1 MMCVGWCYKRWREG
15 PQLEIITACIT
26 AGHADNPSAWVA
38 RHETCRT
45 VRWRMS
51 AKAGHFHL
59 TWSTQ
64 RVGCISHVGITTVSR
79 WSVGWVLWCFCKSQ
93 CWRCDLPSFTASV
106 LAGTYSKSGYYGIE
120 YGLYAVCSLVVE
132 RQVSGLRYLRNMVL
146 LLGGW
151 CRGFPRW
158 HLGDFLE
165 PTRRNETHTTWV
177 FRRFERWRPRHLGG
191 AMGDPPPP
199 VSREKRLL

>member
-1 MMCVGWCYKRWREG
+1 MCTVIWCVGWCYKRWREG

-51 AKAGHFHL
+51 AEAGHFHL

-64 RVGCISHVGITTVSR
+64 CVGCISHVGITTVSR

-151 CRGFPRW
+151 YRGFPRW
-158 HLGDFLE
+158 HLGDFLK
-165 PTRRNETHTTWV
+165 PTRRNETHTTWTI
-177 FRRFERWRPRHLGG
+177 RRF
-191 AMGDPPPP
+191 
-199 VSREKRLL
+199 